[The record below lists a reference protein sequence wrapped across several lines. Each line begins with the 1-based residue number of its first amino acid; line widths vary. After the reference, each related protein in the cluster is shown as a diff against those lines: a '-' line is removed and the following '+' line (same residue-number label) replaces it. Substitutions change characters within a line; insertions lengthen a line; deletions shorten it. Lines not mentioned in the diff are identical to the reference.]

1 MSTRRLGVFGGTFDP
16 IHSGHLIAA
25 ACVRNALELDQII
38 FVPTG
43 HSWHKIPGPLA
54 PSMDRLAMVD
64 LALADYEN
72 FTSSAV
78 DIDRLGPTY
87 TVDTLTDL
95 QAQYAREFPE
105 DECTWFFIVGADAL
119 ADFPSWKDPE
129 EILNR
134 AQMVGVSRPGFNVAP
149 GPLLSG
155 HSIVIEA
162 PTPDISSSDIRQRV
176 REGRSLEGLL
186 PIVVAQYIETH
197 GLYRD
202 TPAGL

>member
-1 MSTRRLGVFGGTFDP
+1 MTSRRLGVFGGTFDP

-25 ACVRNALELDQII
+25 ASVRNALELEQVI

-72 FTSSAV
+72 FTSSDV
-78 DIDRLGPTY
+78 DINRLGPTY
-87 TVDTLTDL
+87 TIDTLTDL
-95 QAQYAREFPE
+95 QAQFAQEFPD
-105 DECTWFFIVGADAL
+105 DEFTWFFITGADAL
-119 ADFPSWKDPE
+119 AEFPSWKDPE
-129 EILNR
+129 EILAR
-134 AQMVGVSRPGFNVAP
+134 AQMVGVSRPGFTVAP
-149 GPLLSG
+149 GPLLTG

-186 PIVVAQYIETH
+186 PIVVAQYIEEHT
-197 GLYRD
+197 LYRD
-202 TPAGL
+202 TPAGM